1 MEETE
6 RQLIRYKNQI
16 KWSWITHKSF
26 LILSIHS
33 FIYSLIY
40 LSIIIYTNHE
50 FFFYIVVARGCS
62 TNGFDNSR
70 CAEPRRISLFGQTN
84 ERFKCSCEGNFC
96 NTASYVTAT
105 QTGLLTTVALVV
117 VRLMW
122 L

>member
-1 MEETE
+1 MEETAE

-16 KWSWITHKSF
+16 KSWITHISV
-26 LILSIHS
+26 LNLSVNW
-33 FIYSLIY
+33 FIYSLIF

-96 NTASYVTAT
+96 NTASYVTAA
-105 QTGLLTTVALVV
+105 QTSLLTAVALVV